1 MNLIWSRAWSLYR
14 VDLGKSGMRYDRLEG
29 VVEVVVVAA
38 AGGVVAA
45 AAVAVVLW
53 LADAPEVINI

>member
-1 MNLIWSRAWSLYR
+1 MVGWC
-14 VDLGKSGMRYDRLEG
+14 LEG